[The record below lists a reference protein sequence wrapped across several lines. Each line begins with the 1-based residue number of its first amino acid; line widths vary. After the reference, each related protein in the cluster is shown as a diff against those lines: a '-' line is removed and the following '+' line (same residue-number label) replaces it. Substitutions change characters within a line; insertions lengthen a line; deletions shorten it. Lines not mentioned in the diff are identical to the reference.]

1 MFPAELRIFLRRTS
15 LQRVRRWLLQLYD
28 WLKIRIRRFPL
39 LAWTF
44 IVKLI
49 SGTKGRGPSG
59 QPFMQSVGRDSCFL
73 PSHDLAAG
81 APHMDFMLASS
92 PSPANDISAPG
103 ATKADEIHELQPSM
117 HIASGSRTV
126 DGTIRVETTRAPCL
140 LSSVGL
146 SPTAPEFLN
155 RYERR
160 ETIPKI
166 STALTLAPQSRAF
179 QLDCPVGWKAHV
191 HPEGARYYSNE
202 TKLIFTDALLHDP
215 NAFES
220 LTRFLDLIESFFLGN
235 GIVREEKVDLVLH
248 LVKDESEGYSCKYY
262 FADHRARTIFWY
274 DEFEANKFDRC
285 HEVYGAISPQH
296 IGIELSAQYWLHC
309 ELFPIALPFTL
320 ELAGELRDILVYNIG
335 DAMTATAPT
344 GPYSGDKLLKMLT
357 VVDSMKKNDGSN
369 DGSACVLGRFM
380 WMFATTRVYHFS
392 GEPCARLDQRQS
404 VFGTVPRRSFVIR
417 LVSPLMFKAPL
428 SHLQSLENLYVDE
441 LVSHD
446 QWDRITERL
455 CTEWQELTLYA
466 TVLLNADIAFLS
478 IPTVTVGL
486 NSSDRSAAQIASYVS
501 VVASLGSI
509 FLGLGLVRQYRAHR
523 EEIAANAAAFLWPHS
538 QARFG
543 FESLAILYS
552 LPFAFLI
559 WGTISFL
566 VAFLAMCFQLSDTT
580 TRVLVGCFLFFITL
594 GTLACF
600 VRGDLVPLQAVL
612 EMLRRQ
618 FKKRRRLPRSTVV

>member
-15 LQRVRRWLLQLYD
+15 LQRARRWLLQLYD

-59 QPFMQSVGRDSCFL
+59 QPPMQSVGPDSCFL

-117 HIASGSRTV
+117 RIASGSRTV
-126 DGTIRVETTRAPCL
+126 DGTIRAETTRVPCL
-140 LSSVGL
+140 LSSVGR

-166 STALTLAPQSRAF
+166 STTLTLAPQSRAF
-179 QLDCPVGWKAHV
+179 QLDCPVGWKAHI

-202 TKLIFTDALLHDP
+202 TKI
-215 NAFES
+215 S
-220 LTRFLDLIESFFLGN
+220 LKAFFLGN

-274 DEFEANKFDRC
+274 DEFEVNKFDRC
-285 HEVYGAISPQH
+285 YEVYGAISPPH
-296 IGIELSAQYWLHC
+296 IGQLHC

-344 GPYSGDKLLKMLT
+344 GPYSGDNLLKMLT

-380 WMFATTRVYHFS
+380 WMFASSRFYHFS

-404 VFGTVPRRSFVIR
+404 VFVNVPRRSFVIR
-417 LVSPLMFKAPL
+417 LVSPLMFN
-428 SHLQSLENLYVDE
+428 SLENLYVDE
-441 LVSHD
+441 LVS
-446 QWDRITERL
+446 R
-455 CTEWQELTLYA
+455 CTEWQELTLY
-466 TVLLNADIAFLS
+466 V
-478 IPTVTVGL
+478 
-486 NSSDRSAAQIASYVS
+486 
-501 VVASLGSI
+501 SI
-509 FLGLGLVRQYRAHR
+509 FIELHLFRD
-523 EEIAANAAAFLWPHS
+523 NK
-538 QARFG
+538 
-543 FESLAILYS
+543 
-552 LPFAFLI
+552 PF
-559 WGTISFL
+559 
-566 VAFLAMCFQLSDTT
+566 
-580 TRVLVGCFLFFITL
+580 
-594 GTLACF
+594 
-600 VRGDLVPLQAVL
+600 
-612 EMLRRQ
+612 
-618 FKKRRRLPRSTVV
+618 RRLLSC